1 MKFFISVL
9 TTDSRQSVIS
19 QVEQDTHLI
28 SYECFGYATDKNVM
42 GARFNGQYREGL
54 TELYMLGNGYRA
66 YSTRWRRFLGADSES
81 PFGKGGINAY
91 AYCQGDPINYS
102 DPSGHFLR
110 AFFGLAPRHRQLKK
124 ILATSFP
131 GEFSRHS
138 NNEKLTNFLFK
149 REKIVQQMYAKE
161 VLAWPPRKGILM
173 RKFSTKRPGLAISN
187 SSALRVRTQIKGA
200 RRDAFMFIEAGT
212 NQNPITGG
220 VLSLEESWL
229 AKFAHQIQSPT
240 QGNWKAMAEFYVTAV
255 IGTPGTLPSPKVMT
269 SLMTITTPAS
279 QTQNGGRK
287 LFSVRNTAVRKT

>member
-28 SYECFGYATDKNVM
+28 SYECFGYATVKNVM

-66 YSTRWRRFLGADSES
+66 YSTRWMRFLSADSES

-131 GEFSRHS
+131 GEFSHHS

-149 REKIVQQMYAKE
+149 REKIVQQRYAE
-161 VLAWPPRKGILM
+161 ELRALTPRKGILK
-173 RKFSTKRPGLAISN
+173 RKISTNRRGFAISN
-187 SSALRVRTQIKGA
+187 ASSLRTHTQIKGA
-200 RRDAFMFIEAGT
+200 RRDVDMFIEAGI
-212 NQNPITGG
+212 NQNPTAGG
-220 VLSLEESWL
+220 GLRLKESWL
-229 AKFAHQIQSPT
+229 AKYVPHIQSPT
-240 QGNWKAMAEFYVTAV
+240 QGKWNAMAEFYVTAV

-279 QTQNGGRK
+279 QTQKGWRK